1 MLTEILEALAKP
13 IREGALSS
21 LRSGP
26 SGGLVAQLEATVGQ
40 YDALRGTRAQPSSP
54 TSANATAR
62 PTRTPAA
69 YELEI
74 ERMCAGDVGERARS
88 AAKRPE
94 AKRPEAS
101 ASETTVRPKS
111 EPQLDA
117 GLVALLDEIDRLDTI
132 GIDRWLAVRP
142 KRPEPHRAEPGTVEP
157 TEPASADVEQP
168 AEHPL
173 SDVEAAAPS
182 PADPSPDDRPR
193 LSPADRR
200 RLARARMLRRRR
212 VLALALRRPAK
223 PLDDH
228 PALREPPTCAS
239 SPARHAIARGPPG

>member
-1 MLTEILEALAKP
+1 MLTEILDALAKP

-26 SGGLVAQLEATVGQ
+26 SGGVVAQLEATVSQ
-40 YDALRGTRAQPSSP
+40 YDALRGTRAQPSSSTQ
-54 TSANATAR
+54 TSASATR
-62 PTRTPAA
+62 PKRTPAA

-88 AAKRPE
+88 EAKRPE

-101 ASETTVRPKS
+101 ASETTARPKS

-132 GIDRWLAVRP
+132 GIDRRLAVRP
-142 KRPEPHRAEPGTVEP
+142 KRGPDPNHAEPGTVEP
-157 TEPASADVEQP
+157 TEPASTDVEQP
-168 AEHPL
+168 AERP
-173 SDVEAAAPS
+173 AADPS
-182 PADPSPDDRPR
+182 PADRRR